1 MRPLHALHQHLS
13 SRLHSR
19 KYASLC
25 GTFAACGAWQE
36 AADMYRE
43 EGEWV
48 EAERVAVAA
57 GGAAAGTRMKIL
69 HAREIL
75 KTQSPEAAVQ
85 MLLKV
90 IELDH

>member
-1 MRPLHALHQHLS
+1 
-13 SRLHSR
+13 
-19 KYASLC
+19 
-25 GTFAACGAWQE
+25 
-36 AADMYRE
+36 MYRE